1 MQACLVLVTV
11 LSFVSKFTTG
21 YNLRG
26 STSLK
31 AKDANLNH
39 RVCHYC
45 TSNPSRQQEDA
56 RNLMNVFIKQLKGFI
71 IETQFKYTQFE
82 KHTRGMRH
90 FLATIRTHVETLDPY
105 NSHIMNQLL
114 FAERMF
120 EAMVMATENAS
131 KFNYWGTTDHY
142 LVISMIELNVALFA
156 LCDSNGLFDN
166 LLELSIQKLYMFENQ
181 IHQWKREFGQLKHY
195 STEAFEMFEDE
206 RIKAE
211 HMVYILKGQSMK
223 QT

>member
-11 LSFVSKFTTG
+11 LSFLSQFTTG
-21 YNLRG
+21 YNSRDP
-26 STSLK
+26 SIPK
-31 AKDANLNH
+31 ANQGNLNH

-45 TSNPSRQQEDA
+45 TSNPLREQDDA
-56 RNLMNVFIKQLKGFI
+56 QKLLNVFTKQLKGFI
-71 IETQFKYTQFE
+71 TETQFKYAQFE
-82 KHTRGMRH
+82 VHTRGMTH

-105 NSHIMNQLL
+105 NSHIMKQLL

-120 EAMVMATENAS
+120 KAMVMATENAS
-131 KFNYWGTTDHY
+131 KFNYWGATDHY

-156 LCDSNGLFDN
+156 LCDSYGSFDN
-166 LLELSIQKLYMFENQ
+166 SLHWNIQKLYNFGTQ
-181 IHQWKREFGQLKHY
+181 IHQWERDFAQLKSY
-195 STEAFEMFEDE
+195 STEAFEMFEAE

-211 HMVYILKGQSMK
+211 HMVYILKAQSMK

>member
-1 MQACLVLVTV
+1 MQKFLVLVTV
-11 LSFVSKFTTG
+11 LGFVSKIATEHIS
-21 YNLRG
+21 RG
-26 STSLK
+26 STWPEASEAVLS
-31 AKDANLNH
+31 D

-56 RNLMNVFIKQLKGFI
+56 KNLMNVFIKQLKVFF

-90 FLATIRTHVETLDPY
+90 FLATIRAHVETLDPY
-105 NSHIMNQLL
+105 DTDIMNQLL

-120 EAMVMATENAS
+120 GSMVMATENAS
-131 KFNYWGTTDHY
+131 KFNYWGTTDQY
-142 LVISMIELNVALFA
+142 LVISMIELNAALFA

-166 LLELSIQKLYMFENQ
+166 SLESSIQKLYMFGTQ
-181 IHQWKREFGQLKHY
+181 IHQWKREFGQLKNY

-211 HMVYILKGQSMK
+211 HMIYILKGQSMK